1 MQIKI
6 PGLPIYVRTLKE
18 PVSAQAQFLQAVDK
32 QNKLLKMQSKA
43 SELKNFYENNG
54 YLTGLHILD
63 KKELALATQNFSA
76 LEDKFG
82 KVYTQY
88 SLHNVHLQYKW
99 VMDLAANPLVLQ
111 AIIAVLGPNVILLDS
126 RFICKYPASDVP
138 HKNDVVPYVAWHQDI
153 RYWGF
158 DGGPVAS
165 MWLALDDVDEENGVL
180 QVIPG
185 SHKLGLQE
193 HGTSTIP
200 GNMLTSNQE
209 IPKHLVEAEKAV
221 LCPLKAGQMSIHDGL
236 TVHFSEPNMSN
247 RRRCGF
253 VIRYIPTTAY
263 PIEDADR
270 PRSFPA
276 TVLVAGDD
284 RFNHFRNN
292 APDTFTKIF

>member
-1 MQIKI
+1 
-6 PGLPIYVRTLKE
+6 
-18 PVSAQAQFLQAVDK
+18 
-32 QNKLLKMQSKA
+32 MQSKA

-54 YLTGLHILD
+54 YLTGHHILD
-63 KKELALATQNFSA
+63 KNELALATQNFSA

-158 DGGPVAS
+158 DGGSVAS
-165 MWLALDDVDEENGVL
+165 VWLALDDVDEENGVL

-209 IPKHLVEAEKAV
+209 IPEHLVEAEKAV

-253 VIRYIPTTAY
+253 VIRYVPTTAY

-276 TVLVAGDD
+276 TVLVAGTD

-292 APDTFTKIF
+292 APDNFAKIF